1 MITHLLFPAITCEN
15 PSCKGPLCNYF
26 NPRYKQVRQAHF
38 PSIIELFSQKQ
49 KSLSMTSAQMD
60 WNGASALTQSPNH
73 WNPLKGLYLRNALLV
88 SQKEDSGYKACQELQ
103 TGAKTEAVGLV
114 VPMIS
119 LLNTQQKKLKK
130 KILSGWCFAPQWG
143 AGVVR

>member
-1 MITHLLFPAITCEN
+1 MAT
-15 PSCKGPLCNYF
+15 
-26 NPRYKQVRQAHF
+26 Q
-38 PSIIELFSQKQ
+38 
-49 KSLSMTSAQMD
+49 
-60 WNGASALTQSPNH
+60 NGASALTQSPNH

-130 KILSGWCFAPQWG
+130 RYSWGDALLLSGELGLLDNTSLFTQ
-143 AGVVR
+143 VQNR